1 MSDDIDFNVTFEC
14 EKCGGTVIE
23 LPDDYTDAS
32 IAKCKA
38 CGQEFG
44 TWGDVQAQARDLAA
58 GQIRDAFGGAFK
70 GLKGW
75 KVE

>member
-1 MSDDIDFNVTFEC
+1 MSDKIDFNFTFEC
-14 EKCGGTVIE
+14 QKCGGAVIE

-44 TWGDVQAQARDLAA
+44 TWGDVQAKARDAAA
-58 GQIRDAFGGAFK
+58 GKIDQMFRDTFK

-75 KVE
+75 KVK